1 MADTYMQYEDE
12 DTGLVARW
20 HGGEY
25 IDIGYI
31 QHQGQP
37 GIDGDEFHAYDVI
50 NVWDHAEDCSRIPFT
65 LDALR
70 EAVEDH
76 LKPYSTDDEENEDDE

>member
-1 MADTYMQYEDE
+1 MSAYMQYVHE

-25 IDIGYI
+25 IDLGYI
-31 QHQGQP
+31 QNQGQP

-50 NVWDHAEDCSRIPFT
+50 NVWDHAADCSRIPFT
-65 LDALR
+65 LEAL
-70 EAVEDH
+70 EQEVIDH
-76 LKPYSTDDEENEDDE
+76 LNDDEDDDDDEEDED

>member
-1 MADTYMQYEDE
+1 MQYEDD

-25 IDIGYI
+25 IDLGYI
-31 QHQGQP
+31 QNQGQP
-37 GIDGDEFHAYDVI
+37 GIDGGDFHAYDVI
-50 NVWDHAEDCSRIPFT
+50 NVWDHSADTARIPFT

-70 EAVEDH
+70 EAVESH
-76 LKPYSTDDEENEDDE
+76 LRDEDEDDDEEDEE

>member
-1 MADTYMQYEDE
+1 MSSDTYMQYEDQ

-31 QHQGQP
+31 RDEGVP
-37 GIDGDEFHAYDVI
+37 GIGGDFHAYDVI
-50 NVWDHAEDCSRIPFT
+50 NVWDHAAGESRIPFT
-65 LDALR
+65 LDALKECV
-70 EAVEDH
+70 EAHINGD
-76 LKPYSTDDEENEDDE
+76 DDEEDEDD

>member
-1 MADTYMQYEDE
+1 MMSDAYMQYVNE

-31 QHQGQP
+31 QSEGVP
-37 GIDGDEFHAYDVI
+37 GINGDDFHAYDVI
-50 NVWDHAEDCSRIPFT
+50 NCWDHANDRSRIPFT
-65 LDALR
+65 LEALKQ
-70 EAVEDH
+70 AVEDH
-76 LKPYSTDDEENEDDE
+76 VNGVDEDDEDEDDD